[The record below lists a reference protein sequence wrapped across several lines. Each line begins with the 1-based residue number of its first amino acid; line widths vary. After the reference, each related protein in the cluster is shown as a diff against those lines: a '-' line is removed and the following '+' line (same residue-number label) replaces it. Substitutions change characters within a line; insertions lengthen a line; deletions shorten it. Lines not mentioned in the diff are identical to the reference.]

1 VRKIEKANKKILYK
15 LLVSTLVIISPFAFS
30 GDLEVD
36 GRFVSTL
43 YHYNSKFGNAP
54 SNENQAL
61 ALVPSVKGIFT
72 SHYLDSSVL
81 IKHTA
86 VIQTDNTEDADKNYN
101 DISYKNQLTLVD
113 NVLFINVDGGQSYRT
128 VDLNQSFVGDKILNP
143 GRLTKL
149 QQNTAGINFRTP
161 NPQYFGMSLQAV
173 TSKSKSDSSAED
185 EEDGLNNENLIY
197 SGRLFQGEEFQ
208 RISWDVRYTYNK
220 TSRTNF
226 LDFEATSIN
235 ANINALLYKE
245 IGVTLTGSSEENDID
260 TSSGGNL
267 RTTIDTTSQGAGIY
281 WRSSPQRIISITS
294 NTLEEG
300 ENTTDYIGLNVDWAF
315 SPRTDLRFVYGK
327 RFFGDTYTVDFNYD
341 VKRFRSNFRYSEVVS
356 TFANASASSGG
367 NGVFVCT
374 IGASDLSE
382 CFQPINLDYQL
393 QAGEE
398 YRDAFELSPD
408 ISEEVFLSKTGGFS
422 LGYVARKFTASA
434 DLTYSDLDYLESI
447 RKRRNLSL
455 RLGLNYRLGRK
466 IDLDFGTTFA
476 KNKLADVG
484 TEDRQ
489 DDIITVN
496 ASISKTLSKSL
507 SISAK
512 ATYLNRDSNFSINKR
527 LDRRITFSVDYKL

>member
-1 VRKIEKANKKILYK
+1 MVK
-15 LLVSTLVIISPFAFS
+15 LLLSTLIVFAPFVFS

-36 GRFVSTL
+36 SRLVSTL
-43 YHYNSKFGNAP
+43 YHYNSKFGIEP

-61 ALVPSVKGIFT
+61 VLVPSVKGIFT

-81 IKHTA
+81 VKHTA
-86 VIQTDNTEDADKNYN
+86 VNQTDNAEDADKNYT

-113 NVLFINVDGGQSYRT
+113 NVLFVNVDGGQSYRS

-173 TSKSKSDSSAED
+173 TSKSKSDSSTED
-185 EEDGLNNENLIY
+185 EENGLNNENLIY

-235 ANINALLYKE
+235 ANINALLYNE
-245 IGVTLTGSSEENDID
+245 IGITVTGSSEENDID
-260 TSSGGNL
+260 ESSGGNL

-281 WRSSPQRIISITS
+281 WRSSPQRIISITK
-294 NTLEEG
+294 NRLEEG
-300 ENTTDYIGLNVDWAF
+300 ENTTDYVGLNVDWAF
-315 SPRTDLRFVYGK
+315 SPRTDLRFAYGK

-356 TFANASASSGG
+356 TFANASASTGG

-398 YRDAFELSPD
+398 FRDAFELSPD

-434 DLTYSDLDYLESI
+434 DLTYSDLDYLESV
-447 RKRRNLSL
+447 RKRRNLSIK
-455 RLGLNYRLGRK
+455 LGLNYRLGRK
-466 IDLDFGTTFA
+466 IDLNFGTTFA

-496 ASISKTLSKSL
+496 ASISKTLSKNL